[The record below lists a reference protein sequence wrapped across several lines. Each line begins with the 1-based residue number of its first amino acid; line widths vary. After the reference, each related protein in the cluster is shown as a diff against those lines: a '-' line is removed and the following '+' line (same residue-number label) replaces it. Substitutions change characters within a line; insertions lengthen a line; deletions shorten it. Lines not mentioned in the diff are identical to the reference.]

1 MIPRSSAL
9 RASFAG
15 LVGLGWAGQAFLH
28 LQSGLITWDG
38 GGIRRTGRLGMEPE
52 LWGALF
58 FWFAAVSTVCA
69 AGALVFAWR
78 QRATGPR
85 RVLVFLLGMPTLAVL
100 LLVLRSPSPY
110 PADVPHARA
119 IAGTIAAF
127 QLAYLVVITA
137 FGARRP
143 H

>member
-69 AGALVFAWR
+69 AG
-78 QRATGPR
+78 
-85 RVLVFLLGMPTLAVL
+85 
-100 LLVLRSPSPY
+100 
-110 PADVPHARA
+110 
-119 IAGTIAAF
+119 TIAAF